1 MTFPQNLASDLFLA
15 ENDLDSIEMIPLGG
29 PEGDDADYEIPE
41 NLPILPVRN
50 TVLFPGMV
58 VPVTVGRQ
66 KSVRLVKKAY
76 KGNRIIGVVAQANQ
90 QKDEPTPDDLY
101 RLGTVAYII
110 KMITLPDGNI
120 TIIIQGK
127 KRFEIGKITQ
137 EDPFMTA
144 NVRPI
149 DDVFLNS
156 GKKEGKALIQTLKEA
171 AYKILR
177 LNPEIP
183 QEARIAL
190 DNIESPMFLVHFL
203 SSNINADVADK
214 QRLLE
219 KTEGAQQA
227 QLLLEY
233 MLKEVQLLELKREIQ
248 SKASLDLDQQQRD
261 YYLRQQMKVLQDEL
275 GMDTPDRELDELRAK
290 AAKKNWSKPI
300 RDHFD
305 KELAKLQRSNPMA
318 PDYPITMNYI
328 ELMVDLPWNEYTK
341 DNFDLKRAQ
350 KILDGDHFGLEKVK
364 ERIIEYLAVLK
375 LKTERIAEATAAQE
389 AAHEAAGTVALNGR
403 SRDAKNKAHSSE
415 AMKAP
420 ILCLYGPPGVGKTS
434 LGRSIAKAL
443 GRKYSRMALGGVHD
457 EAEIRGHRKTYIG
470 AMPGKI
476 IQNIRKTGAS
486 NPVFILDEIDKVSS
500 DFRGDPSSAL
510 LEVLDPEQN
519 STFVDNYLDV
529 EFDLSKVLFIATA
542 NSLDTIHP
550 ALRDRMEIIDITGY
564 TVEEK
569 VQIAKKYLVPK
580 QRKEHGLKTK
590 DLQIDDKAVVKIVEG
605 YTRESGVR
613 NLEQKIG
620 AMVRKIAKSIAMDEP
635 YEHHI
640 RPTDVTRLLGTEIFD
655 KDIYSDDDIAGIV
668 TGLAWTQVGGEI
680 LLIESSLSRGKG
692 ALTLSG
698 QLGDVMKESA
708 MTALSYLKAHADD
721 LGIDYRIFNHYD
733 LHVHVPAGA
742 VPKDGPSAGITMVT
756 SMASIFTQRKIR
768 PFLAMTGEVTLRGKV
783 LPVGGI
789 KEKILAANR
798 AGVKEIILCT
808 KNRKD
813 IEEINSAY
821 IKDLT
826 FHYADTVGQVL
837 DIALLPQTVSRPLKF
852 ILPEEKQEAE
862 KVY

>member
-1 MTFPQNLASDLFLA
+1 MISNQELATRLLLADFDSDNL
-15 ENDLDSIEMIPLGG
+15 EIVPLGS
-29 PEGDDADYEIPE
+29 PEGIEEDYDLPA
-41 NLPILPVRN
+41 NLPVLPVRN

-58 VPVTVGRQ
+58 IPVTVGRA
-66 KSVRLVKKAY
+66 KSIRLVKKAY
-76 KGNRIIGVVAQANQ
+76 KGNRIIGVTAQLNQ

-101 RLGTVAYII
+101 RIGTIAYII

-127 KRFEIGKITQ
+127 KRFEIEKFTQ
-137 EDPFMTA
+137 EDPYLTA
-144 NVRPI
+144 QVKQI
-149 DDVFLNS
+149 DDNFPNV
-156 GKKEGKALIQTLKEA
+156 KRKEGKALLQSLKDA

-190 DNIESPMFLVHFL
+190 DNIESPTFLLHFL
-203 SSNINADVADK
+203 SSNLNADVADK

-219 KTEGAQQA
+219 TIDGSQQA
-227 QLLLEY
+227 NVLLEY
-233 MLKEVQLLELKREIQ
+233 MLREVQLLELKREIQ
-248 SKASLDLDQQQRD
+248 SKASSDLDQQQRD

-275 GMDTPDRELDELRAK
+275 GIDNPDHEIDELRMK
-290 AAKKNWSKPI
+290 ADKKKWPADV
-300 RDHFD
+300 RTHLD
-305 KELAKLQRSNPMA
+305 KELNKLQRTNPMA
-318 PDYPITMNYI
+318 PEYPITMNYI
-328 ELMVDLPWNEYTK
+328 ELMVELPWGEYTK
-341 DNFDLKRAQ
+341 DNFDLKRAE
-350 KILDGDHFGLEKVK
+350 KILDADHFGLEKVK

-375 LKTERIAEATAAQE
+375 LK
-389 AAHEAAGTVALNGR
+389 N
-403 SRDAKNKAHSSE
+403 D
-415 AMKAP
+415 MKAP

-434 LGRSIAKAL
+434 LGKSVAKAL

-476 IQNIRKTGAS
+476 IQNIRKVGTA

-519 STFVDNYLDV
+519 STFMDNYLDT
-529 EFDLSKVLFIATA
+529 EFDLSRVLFIATA

-550 ALRDRMEIIDITGY
+550 ALRDRMEIIDIAGY

-569 VQIAKKYLVPK
+569 LQIAKKYLIPK
-580 QRKEHGLKTK
+580 QRKDHGLKTK
-590 DLQIDDKAVVKIVEG
+590 DLSIDDKALLRIIEG

-620 AMVRKIAKSIAMDEP
+620 ALVRKVAKSIAMEEP
-635 YEHHI
+635 YNHTVRVADI
-640 RPTDVTRLLGTEIFD
+640 PRMLGAEIFD
-655 KDIYSDDDIAGIV
+655 KELYADDDIAGIV

-692 ALTLSG
+692 VLTLSG

-708 MTALSYLKAHADD
+708 ITALSYLKAHAED
-721 LGIDYRIFNHYD
+721 LDIDYRVFSNYD
-733 LHVHVPAGA
+733 LHIHIPAGA
-742 VPKDGPSAGITMVT
+742 VPKDGPSAGITMLT
-756 SMASIFTQRKIR
+756 SMTSIYTQRKVK
-768 PFLAMTGEVTLRGKV
+768 PYMAMTGEITLRGKV

-798 AGVKEIILCT
+798 AGVKEIILCS

-813 IEEINSAY
+813 IEEINQTY
-821 IKDLT
+821 IKELT
-826 FHYADTVGQVL
+826 FHYVDTVSQVL
-837 DIALLPQTVSRPLKF
+837 EVALLPSQVGKPMKF
-852 ILPEEKQEAE
+852 ILPDDDSASRKEARELEKA
-862 KVY
+862 Y

>member
-1 MTFPQNLASDLFLA
+1 MTDFDSDNL
-15 ENDLDSIEMIPLGG
+15 EIVPLGS
-29 PEGDDADYEIPE
+29 PEGLDEDYELPA

-58 VPVTVGRQ
+58 IPVTVGRA
-66 KSVRLVKKAY
+66 KSIRLVKRAY
-76 KGNRIIGVVAQANQ
+76 KGNRIIGVVAQLNQ
-90 QKDEPTPDDLY
+90 QKDEPTVDDLY
-101 RLGTVAYII
+101 RFGTVAYII

-127 KRFEIGKITQ
+127 KRFEIQQITQ
-137 EDPFMTA
+137 EEPFMTA
-144 NVRPI
+144 QVKQI
-149 DDVFLNS
+149 DDSFPNVN
-156 GKKEGKALIQTLKEA
+156 KKEGKALLQSLKDA

-190 DNIESPMFLVHFL
+190 DNIESSTFLLHFL
-203 SSNINADVADK
+203 SSNLNADVADK

-219 KTEGAQQA
+219 LIDGSQQA
-227 QLLLEY
+227 SLLLEF
-233 MLKEVQLLELKREIQ
+233 MLREVQLLELKREIQ
-248 SKASLDLDQQQRD
+248 SKASSDLDQQQRD

-275 GMDTPDRELDELRAK
+275 GMDNPDRDIDELRMK
-290 AAKKNWSKPI
+290 ADRKKWSTEV
-300 RDHFD
+300 RGHFD
-305 KELAKLQRSNPMA
+305 KELNKLQRINPMA
-318 PDYPITMNYI
+318 PEYPVTMNYV

-350 KILDGDHFGLEKVK
+350 KILDTDHFGLEKVK

-375 LKTERIAEATAAQE
+375 LK
-389 AAHEAAGTVALNGR
+389 N
-403 SRDAKNKAHSSE
+403 D
-415 AMKAP
+415 MKAP

-434 LGRSIAKAL
+434 LGKSVAKAL

-476 IQNIRKTGAS
+476 IQNIRKCGTA

-519 STFVDNYLDV
+519 STFMDNYLET
-529 EFDLSKVLFIATA
+529 EFDLSRVLFIATA

-550 ALRDRMEIIDITGY
+550 ALRDRMEVIDIAGY

-569 VQIAKKYLVPK
+569 VQIAKKYLIPK
-580 QRKEHGLKTK
+580 QRKDHGLKPK
-590 DLQIDDKAVVKIVEG
+590 DLVIDDKAILRIIEG

-620 AMVRKIAKSIAMDEP
+620 ALVRKVAKSIAMEEEYSHTIKAADIP
-635 YEHHI
+635 K
-640 RPTDVTRLLGTEIFD
+640 LLGAEIFD
-655 KDIYSDDDIAGIV
+655 KELYADDDIAGVV

-692 ALTLSG
+692 VLTLSG

-708 MTALSYLKAHADD
+708 ITALSYLKAHADD
-721 LGIDYRIFNHYD
+721 LDIDYRIFNHYD
-733 LHVHVPAGA
+733 LHIHIPAGA
-742 VPKDGPSAGITMVT
+742 VPKDGPSAGITMLT
-756 SMASIFTQRKIR
+756 SMASIYTQRKVKPYI
-768 PFLAMTGEVTLRGKV
+768 AMTGEVTLRGKV

-798 AGVKEIILCT
+798 AGVKEIILCS

-813 IEEINSAY
+813 IEEVNQTY
-821 IKDLT
+821 IKDLK
-826 FHYADTVGQVL
+826 FHYVDTVDQVL
-837 DIALLPQTVSRPLKF
+837 STALLPGKVGKPMKF
-852 ILPEEKQEAE
+852 ILPEEKEQREVE